1 MYTFNPLATIPVEH
15 TGFGLIVALCC
26 FIAIIVI
33 MNEPEL
39 FFQWFF
45 VATVVCV
52 LAYHV
57 SYSWTDQ
64 TPKTFVNEKV
74 TATFVGFEAEGYKEK
89 SGKSFVD
96 KHYTYVVYNVN
107 GSNVLLPA
115 STGQTYPQT
124 VILYKN

>member
-1 MYTFNPLATIPVEH
+1 MYTFQPLATIPASHE
-15 TGFGLIVALCC
+15 GFGIIVALCLL
-26 FIAIIVI
+26 FTVVVL
-33 MNEPEL
+33 MNEPDV

-45 VATVVCV
+45 VATITCGI
-52 LAYHV
+52 AYFV

-96 KHYTYVVYNVN
+96 KHFTYVVYNVN
-107 GSNVLLPA
+107 GSNVLLSA
-115 STGQTYPQT
+115 TTGQTYPQT

>member
-1 MYTFNPLATIPVEH
+1 MYSFSPLATIPADH
-15 TGFGLIVALCC
+15 TGFG
-26 FIAIIVI
+26 IIVGLCI
-33 MNEPEL
+33 FITLVVLMNEAEL

-45 VATVVCV
+45 VATVTCV
-52 LAYHV
+52 LAYFV

-89 SGKSFVD
+89 SGKSYVD
-96 KHYTYVVYNVN
+96 KHFTYVVYNVN
-107 GSNVLLPA
+107 GSNVLLSA
-115 STGQTYPQT
+115 TTGQTYPQT

>member
-1 MYTFNPLATIPVEH
+1 MYTFNPLATIPVDH
-15 TGFGLIVALCC
+15 TGFG
-26 FIAIIVI
+26 IIVGLCI
-33 MNEPEL
+33 FITLVVLMNEAEL

-45 VATVVCV
+45 VATIACV
-52 LAYHV
+52 LAYFV

-89 SGKSFVD
+89 SGKSYVD
-96 KHYTYVVYNVN
+96 RHFTYVVYNVN
-107 GSNVLLPA
+107 GSNVLLSA
-115 STGQTYPQT
+115 TTGQTYPQT